1 MKLEIVIPKIDSIC
15 VPATAKTKSKPAD
28 VIMAVLVIDDL
39 SPLSILYVRAIN
51 IGTLPIGSITTKS
64 AIVDLIKSVRK
75 VEKRLST
82 LCIGNLCYY

>member
-1 MKLEIVIPKIDSIC
+1 